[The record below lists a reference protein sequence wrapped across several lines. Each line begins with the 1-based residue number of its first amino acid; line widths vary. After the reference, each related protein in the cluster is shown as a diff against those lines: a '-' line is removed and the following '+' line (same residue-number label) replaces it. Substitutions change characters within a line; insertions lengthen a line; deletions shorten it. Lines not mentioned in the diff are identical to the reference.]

1 AGGVFVAGSSK
12 IGANCVFAGQAGVV
26 GHITIANKTTVGGQ
40 AGVNK
45 DIKEPGGVFT
55 GSPHLPFKDEM
66 KSRVMWRNLPKLEQ
80 RVREL
85 EKQVKKDS

>member
-1 AGGVFVAGSSK
+1 VTVAD
-12 IGANCVFAGQAGVV
+12 
-26 GHITIANKTTVGGQ
+26 KTQLGGQ
-40 AGVNK
+40 AGINK
-45 DIKEPGGVFT
+45 DITEPGGIFS

-85 EKQVKKDS
+85 EQKLKSEKN